1 MPEQEEDE
9 QRLRQL
15 IARSE
20 NVRSFLDGMTLYAAT
35 LMSRATGA
43 PVQCALILWRPG
55 GPVSI
60 VGSSNDALW
69 QGGLAY
75 VWGNGPALEATETSR
90 AIVIADTSLD
100 QRWPDYTKS
109 PASAHIR
116 NVLIVPLG
124 VGKDVSATLHFFA
137 DRTGVFTGHAIRD
150 ATGFAE
156 SAGPALRL
164 TLRMPTSGGNDE
176 DLYAALARRAPI
188 ELASRMIM
196 SRNNCTRAEAGS
208 YLLAR
213 SLSSHQKIQTVAESI
228 ISAGSQEDKGSTDI
242 GDRHPH

>member
-20 NVRSFLDGMTLYAAT
+20 NVRSFLDGMTRYAAT

-55 GPVSI
+55 GPASI

-109 PASAHIR
+109 LASAHIR
-116 NVLIVPLG
+116 NVLVVPLG

-176 DLYAALARRAPI
+176 DLYAAPARRAPI